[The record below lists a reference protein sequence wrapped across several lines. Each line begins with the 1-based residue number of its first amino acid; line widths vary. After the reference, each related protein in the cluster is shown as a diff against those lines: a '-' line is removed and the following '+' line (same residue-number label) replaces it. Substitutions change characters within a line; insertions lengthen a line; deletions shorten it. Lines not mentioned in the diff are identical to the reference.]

1 LRSGETVE
9 VLTAKNGSPSRDWVN
24 PHLGYLHTS
33 KARNRV
39 KQWFK
44 QLDYKHHVEL
54 GRSALE
60 REMTRLSIS
69 TRPDLEA
76 LAPRYNLRHG
86 DDVYAA
92 IGRGDL
98 SAIQVAG
105 VGEQKK
111 AEPQED
117 TLVKRPRAKPAPRGE
132 VRVEGVDDLM
142 TSVARCCKPV
152 PFDSIVGFVTRGR
165 GVTIHRQ
172 DCPNVRALHDKEQ
185 ERLVNVH
192 WSDVQTETVYPVD
205 VLIHANDRKGLLRD
219 ISSILTNEEV
229 DVIAVKS
236 FSDRKQDKA
245 TMYFTVEVAD
255 VQQLTHLL
263 TKVEQLPDVLVV
275 KRQL

>member
-1 LRSGETVE
+1 
-9 VLTAKNGSPSRDWVN
+9 
-24 PHLGYLHTS
+24 
-33 KARNRV
+33 
-39 KQWFK
+39 
-44 QLDYKHHVEL
+44 
-54 GRSALE
+54 
-60 REMTRLSIS
+60 
-69 TRPDLEA
+69 
-76 LAPRYNLRHG
+76 
-86 DDVYAA
+86 
-92 IGRGDL
+92 
-98 SAIQVAG
+98 
-105 VGEQKK
+105 
-111 AEPQED
+111 
-117 TLVKRPRAKPAPRGE
+117 
-132 VRVEGVDDLM
+132 
-142 TSVARCCKPV
+142 
-152 PFDSIVGFVTRGR
+152 VGFVTRGR

-205 VLIHANDRKGLLRD
+205 ILIHANDRKGLLRD